1 MSKFFNIDEASL
13 VVSPDFNGAR
23 KRLQARSLACC
34 QTPCQVGGQIQGGG
48 AVSCTIAD
56 GDILAGKISFYSQ
69 CQSVKPKRPDI
80 HQKTLGPGLRRDDD
94 IKAASS

>member
-1 MSKFFNIDEASL
+1 MRQALLFRLILMERAKGFRRGHWH
-13 VVSPDFNGAR
+13 VAR
-23 KRLQARSLACC
+23 HLARSVARFR
-34 QTPCQVGGQIQGGG
+34 VG